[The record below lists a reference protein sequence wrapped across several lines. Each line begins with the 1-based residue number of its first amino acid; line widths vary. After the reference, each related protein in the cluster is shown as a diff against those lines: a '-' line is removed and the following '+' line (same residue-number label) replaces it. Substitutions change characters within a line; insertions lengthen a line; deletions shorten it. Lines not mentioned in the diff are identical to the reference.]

1 MKKTALEWF
10 LTEFKKEVWFEPDS
24 ELDIWIK
31 ELIPKAKQMEKEQI
45 IKAYNESFLLRD
57 KPYAT
62 AEKYY
67 NETYTNSP
75 EIPTSSNTYN
85 Q

>member
-31 ELIPKAKQMEKEQI
+31 ELIPKAKEMEKKEKLTRQLFIGKVAEI
-45 IKAYNESFLLRD
+45 IGFEKTVELLKES
-57 KPYAT
+57 
-62 AEKYY
+62 EK
-67 NETYTNSP
+67 T
-75 EIPTSSNTYN
+75 IN